1 MIVFSAKHQSDGL
14 SGVYTVCL
22 TFSLLWETQIVHTK
36 LGNNIKKFNIIL
48 TIYPMN
54 TMDTIQSTLMAV

>member
-1 MIVFSAKHQSDGL
+1 MAL

-36 LGNNIKKFNIIL
+36 LGNKIMKFIIL
-48 TIYPMN
+48 TISS
-54 TMDTIQSTLMAV
+54 MDQMDMYSIQSTQKNCVTDF

>member
-1 MIVFSAKHQSDGL
+1 MAL

-36 LGNNIKKFNIIL
+36 LEETKKLKIIL
-48 TIYPMN
+48 TICQNGWDGYGYK
-54 TMDTIQSTLMAV
+54 VH